1 MSITS
6 RTLSIVAAA
15 ALGVAGAALPASP
28 SLAALPTCNTASP
41 TPNASAVPLWAT
53 FGPLW
58 QTSWDCQ
65 LRQGN
70 TGDGVRWLQENLNH
84 CYSAGLA
91 VDSNFGPRTRSALV
105 SAQRRAGTAADGV
118 YGPNT
123 RRALVWFAYFN
134 PGCQHAGV

>member
-1 MSITS
+1 VSITS

-15 ALGVAGAALPASP
+15 TLGVAGAALPASP

-41 TPNASAVPLWAT
+41 TPYASAVPLWAT
-53 FGPLW
+53 FGPTW
-58 QTSWDCQ
+58 ESSWDCL

-84 CYSAGLA
+84 CYGAGLA
-91 VDSNFGPRTRSALV
+91 VDGNFGSRTRSALV
-105 SAQRRAGTAADGV
+105 SAQRRAGTGADGV

-134 PGCQHAGV
+134 PGCEHAGV